1 MRALSKRFR
10 LQHWQPRNPFLST
23 STDSLAARVSSA
35 DSNLKSTVPDPLLIT
50 PYPQLESAHPQFT
63 PEKSFGRP
71 GEGRV
76 VPTSPVH
83 RLEDSPV
90 VEASVPSGHGVE
102 QRRLRRY
109 ETDGG
114 VRMAGGRAGE
124 VVAVE
129 DDRYTLRSEGS
140 TLPPPYSSHFGET

>member
-1 MRALSKRFR
+1 M
-10 LQHWQPRNPFLST
+10 
-23 STDSLAARVSSA
+23 
-35 DSNLKSTVPDPLLIT
+35 DSNFKSTVPDPLLIT
-50 PYPQLESAHPQFT
+50 PYPQLESGHPPFA
-63 PEKSFGRP
+63 PEKPLGRL
-71 GEGRV
+71 ENRRV

-90 VEASVPSGHGVE
+90 VEASVPSGNGVE

-109 ETDGG
+109 ETDGR
-114 VRMAGGRAGE
+114 VRVAGGRAGE